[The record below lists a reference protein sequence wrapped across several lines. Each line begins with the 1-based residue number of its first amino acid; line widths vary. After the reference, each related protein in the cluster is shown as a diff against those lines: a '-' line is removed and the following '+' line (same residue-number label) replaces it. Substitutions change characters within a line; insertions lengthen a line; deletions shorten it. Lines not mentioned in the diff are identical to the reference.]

1 MPESENPYLYK
12 RVLLKISG
20 EMLAGDRSKGNFDSD
35 ILQSIAKDIA
45 TLANDG
51 IEVAIVVGG
60 GNIFRGMEA
69 NLHGIE
75 RATADYMGML
85 ATAMNAL
92 ALQSALEYNGVES
105 RVQSAIP
112 MHNICE
118 PYIRRRALRHLERG
132 RVVIFA
138 AGTGNPFF
146 TTDSAAALRASEMQ
160 CEVLAKAT
168 KVDGI
173 YDSDPKINQNAKKL
187 DTVSYHQ
194 ALSSGL
200 KIMDASAMA
209 VCAENCVPIIVFSMV
224 NPDQALSDAVKGQG
238 SYSKVM
244 HT

>member
-1 MPESENPYLYK
+1 MPESESPYLYK

-20 EMLAGDRSKGNFDSD
+20 EVLAGDRSKGNFDSD
-35 ILQSIAKDIA
+35 ILQSLAKDIV
-45 TLANDG
+45 TLTRDG
-51 IEVAIVVGG
+51 VEVAIVVGG

-85 ATAMNAL
+85 ATVMNAL
-92 ALQSALEYNGVES
+92 ALQSALEYNGIES

-160 CEVLAKAT
+160 CDVLAKAT

-173 YDSDPKINQNAKKL
+173 YDSDPKTNPNAQRL
-187 DTVSYHQ
+187 DTLSYQ
-194 ALSSGL
+194 EALSSGL
-200 KIMDASAMA
+200 KVMDASAMA
-209 VCAENCVPIIVFSMV
+209 VCAENQIPIIVFSIL
-224 NPDQALSDAVKGQG
+224 NPKSAVSDAIKGCGAYSTVKHG
-238 SYSKVM
+238 
-244 HT
+244 

>member
-92 ALQSALEYNGVES
+92 ALQSALEY
-105 RVQSAIP
+105 
-112 MHNICE
+112 
-118 PYIRRRALRHLERG
+118 
-132 RVVIFA
+132 
-138 AGTGNPFF
+138 
-146 TTDSAAALRASEMQ
+146 TDRKAAL
-160 CEVLAKAT
+160 EVERLGQEIT
-168 KVDGI
+168 EI
-173 YDSDPKINQNAKKL
+173 LNKITNEQ
-187 DTVSYHQ
+187 
-194 ALSSGL
+194 
-200 KIMDASAMA
+200 
-209 VCAENCVPIIVFSMV
+209 
-224 NPDQALSDAVKGQG
+224 
-238 SYSKVM
+238 
-244 HT
+244 

>member
-1 MPESENPYLYK
+1 MSESESPYLYK

-20 EMLAGDRSKGNFDSD
+20 EVLAGDRSKGSFDSD
-35 ILQSIAKDIA
+35 IIQSLARDIVC
-45 TLANDG
+45 LANDG
-51 IEVAIVVGG
+51 IEIAIVVGG

-92 ALQSALEYNGVES
+92 ALQSALEYNGIES

-118 PYIRRRALRHLERG
+118 PYIRRRDLRHLERG

-138 AGTGNPFF
+138 AGTGNPFC

-160 CEVLAKAT
+160 CDVLAKAT

-173 YDSDPKINQNAKKL
+173 YDSDPKSNPGAKKL
-187 DTVSYHQ
+187 DIVSYHQ

-209 VCAENCVPIIVFSMV
+209 VCAENSVPIIVFSILK
-224 NPDQALSDAVKGQG
+224 PDNALSNAIKGQG
-238 SYSKVM
+238 SYSKVT
-244 HT
+244 HI